1 MTSALLHFENGV
13 PIDDCDVRS
22 ENKDRLARVDHV
34 FWQWKRNPFLDP
46 MALFRQLVKGKY
58 ANKSSAW
65 VAAQKDK
72 MLFDFVVAHVAPPSR
87 REDEMKV
94 RFAAERAIQ
103 IGAETDN
110 AQALVKGG
118 KLLYDVAGLDKPEDQ
133 RADMSKVAFMPTVVV
148 TDIRQ
153 VDDTKENYDDEETKR
168 IIAKYGAHVDEKH
181 KAIED
186 KVAVMEA
193 RSEAME
199 IDDEHDS

>member
-1 MTSALLHFENGV
+1 
-13 PIDDCDVRS
+13 
-22 ENKDRLARVDHV
+22 
-34 FWQWKRNPFLDP
+34 
-46 MALFRQLVKGKY
+46 
-58 ANKSSAW
+58 
-65 VAAQKDK
+65 
-72 MLFDFVVAHVAPPSR
+72 
-87 REDEMKV
+87 
-94 RFAAERAIQ
+94 
-103 IGAETDN
+103 
-110 AQALVKGG
+110 
-118 KLLYDVAGLDKPEDQ
+118 
-133 RADMSKVAFMPTVVV
+133 MSKVAFMPTVVV